1 MNCDFDTSITNIAD
15 DFYEAYLRCLKGKN
29 PTVDEFNRTRYEVV
43 NVPAIVNGAFAIELY
58 IKSMSKAGKSKL
70 KKMKHNIKDLL
81 STLDQSIQDEIRKEV
96 EPKLDSY
103 QTYDDCLDGIDNAF
117 VFWRYIH
124 TKKDFGFGLN
134 DTLKVL
140 PLFLNAIRTIAKRN
154 NQ

>member
-1 MNCDFDTSITNIAD
+1 MG
-15 DFYEAYLRCLKGKN
+15 L
-29 PTVDEFNRTRYEVV
+29 
-43 NVPAIVNGAFAIELY
+43 FAIELY